1 MGDRDQ
7 QLDIADLLMK
17 AREEW
22 LTAQTLFDT
31 VSEPEMVDAAIHMI
45 VAAEK
50 KYSFLLR
57 QAKGLGLMAEP
68 L

>member
-1 MGDRDQ
+1 MGDGDQ
-7 QLDIADLLMK
+7 PLDVAALLAK

-22 LTAQTLFDT
+22 LAAQTLFDAVT
-31 VSEPEMVDAAIHMI
+31 EPEMVDAAIHM
-45 VAAEK
+45 VMAAEK
-50 KYSFLLR
+50 KYSYLLR

>member
-1 MGDRDQ
+1 MGEWDQ
-7 QLDIADLLMK
+7 FDFAAMLAK

-22 LTAQTLFDT
+22 LAAQTLFDT

-50 KYSFLLR
+50 KYSCLLR